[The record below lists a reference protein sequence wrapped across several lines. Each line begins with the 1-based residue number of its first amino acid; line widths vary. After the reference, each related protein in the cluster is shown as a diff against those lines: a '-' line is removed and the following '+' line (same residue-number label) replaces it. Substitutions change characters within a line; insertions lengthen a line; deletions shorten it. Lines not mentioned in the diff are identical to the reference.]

1 MNLNNF
7 IKLIVLLV
15 SILVLLIGGLW
26 SVLSTNDTQSPKILC
41 SVGVFMLTIVTLWH
55 YNPWSE
61 PDERTSGSSHESGR
75 SFGRGRNTEGSVAG
89 KSSPDLVASLNKV
102 AAACESNA
110 ATAVELGKHLARLN
124 ESVAAHELRAEVEL
138 LEKEIIENKKH
149 ADSVKLELASAY
161 QNHDKTKLLLIDAN
175 KVLAALKDE
184 LLLVKQD
191 RDAIQ
196 GRLDALD
203 ASYAEK
209 LKNDSDRLGR
219 IVPAGLEKSHVFET
233 IKECSEK
240 AASGDRVAAQIF
252 ASLQS
257 IKAAQDDEQLKG
269 LLLSSLQ
276 VLGQSLSRLA
286 DRSDFSSQEKNNLFN
301 EWASAMNEISASRYT
316 LTVPSLGA
324 RINLTT
330 MVSSGSDDGTVTAVH
345 CWGIRNEKGDL
356 AYLAEIS

>member
-15 SILVLLIGGLW
+15 SVLALLIGGLW
-26 SVLSTNDTQSPKILC
+26 SLFSTNDTQNPKILC
-41 SVGVFMLTIVTLWH
+41 SLSGFILGVVVLWH
-55 YNPWSE
+55 FSPWSE
-61 PDERTSGSSHESGR
+61 PDERASGAAPESGK
-75 SFGRGRNTEGSVAG
+75 SFGRGRNTEGSVVRE
-89 KSSPDLVASLNKV
+89 SSPDLVASLNKV

-110 ATAVELGKHLARLN
+110 ATAVELGKHLARLK

-149 ADSVKLELASAY
+149 ADSVKQELALAH
-161 QNHDKTKLLLIDAN
+161 QNHDKTKLLLRNADRD
-175 KVLAALKDE
+175 LAALRGE
-184 LLLVKQD
+184 LLLVERD

-196 GRLDALD
+196 GRLDTSN

-209 LKNDSDRLGR
+209 LKSDSDRLGR